1 MKYNFRKY
9 THLNRMGEKGV
20 QLVIDYLTE
29 QGHKCTDVQKNN
41 AERGYDIVAEKSGKR
56 ITIEVKTT
64 QKEKGISDCYITE
77 FSKENKFIP
86 DFLYVVR
93 LEDDFKLN
101 KVEVLTRD
109 EINTYNH
116 SRVERIR
123 VSSKLKTDL
132 SKGKVGKVL
141 DIKK

>member
-9 THLNRMGEKGV
+9 TYLNRMGEKGV

-29 QGHKCTDVQKNN
+29 KGFKCIDVQKDNN
-41 AERGYDIVAEKSGKR
+41 KKGYDIIAQKDNKKS
-56 ITIEVKTT
+56 TIEVKTT
-64 QKEKGISDCYITE
+64 QKDKGISDCYITE
-77 FSKENKFIP
+77 FNKKNKFIP

-93 LEDDFKLN
+93 LEENFKLN
-101 KVEVLTRD
+101 RVEILTKD
-109 EINTYNH
+109 EVNEYEHKRI
-116 SRVERIR
+116 ERIR

-141 DIKK
+141 DIKR

>member
-1 MKYNFRKY
+1 
-9 THLNRMGEKGV
+9 MGEKGV

-29 QGHKCTDVQKNN
+29 RGYKCTDVQKNN
-41 AERGYDIVAEKSGKR
+41 LEKGHDIIAEKDGKR

-64 QKEKGISDCYITE
+64 QKDKGISDCYITE
-77 FSKENKFIP
+77 FDKKNKFIP

-93 LEDDFKLN
+93 LDDDFMLN
-101 KVEVLTRD
+101 KVEVLTKE

-132 SKGKVGKVL
+132 NKRKVGKILV
-141 DIKK
+141 IEK